1 MRKRFNNSVGSN
13 DGAHIFPAEKRT
25 KDCLDKLKSEGPL

>member
-13 DGAHIFPAEKRT
+13 DGAHIFLA
-25 KDCLDKLKSEGPL
+25 DNHLDKLKSEGPL